1 MTAKQYLRQA
11 YRLNELI
18 NSHIKELE
26 QLRLLSTSVPST
38 DFSKERVQGGNLPGD
53 RISNIIAK
61 IVDLEKQINDEID
74 RFIDLKKEIHDAI
87 DAVQNP
93 DQQLVLRCRYIEFL
107 TWEKTAEIMNYSI
120 KQIHR
125 IHSAALQ
132 NVVIPKR

>member
-11 YRLNELI
+11 YHLNELI

-38 DFSKERVQGGNLPGD
+38 DFSKERVQGGKLPGD

-74 RFIDLKKEIHDAI
+74 HFVDLKKEIHDAI
-87 DAVQNP
+87 DAVKNP
-93 DQQLVLRCRYIEFL
+93 KERLVLRYRYIEFL
-107 TWEKTAEIMNYSI
+107 TWEQTAERMNYSI
-120 KQIHR
+120 MQAHR
-125 IHSAALQ
+125 IHSNALQ
-132 NVVIPKR
+132 NFIVPIK

>member
-1 MTAKQYLRQA
+1 MTPKQYLRQA

-18 NSHIKELE
+18 NSHIREVE

-38 DFSKERVQGGNLPGD
+38 DFSKERVQGGKLPGD

-61 IVDLEKQINDEID
+61 IVDLEKQISAEID
-74 RFIDLKKEIHDAI
+74 NFIDLKKEIHDAI
-87 DAVQNP
+87 DAVKSP
-93 DQQLVLRCRYIEFL
+93 DQRLVLRCRYIEFL

>member
-1 MTAKQYLRQA
+1 MFQVQIFQR
-11 YRLNELI
+11 
-18 NSHIKELE
+18 KE
-26 QLRLLSTSVPST
+26 
-38 DFSKERVQGGNLPGD
+38 FKGKLPGD

-74 RFIDLKKEIHDAI
+74 HFVDLKKEIHDVI
-87 DAVQNP
+87 EAVKSP
-93 DQQLVLRCRYIEFL
+93 DQRLVLRCRYIEFL

-132 NVVIPKR
+132 NVVIPKDDIECP

>member
-38 DFSKERVQGGNLPGD
+38 DFSKERVQGGKLPED
-53 RISNIIAK
+53 KISNIIAK

-74 RFIDLKKEIHDAI
+74 SFVDLKKEIHDI
-87 DAVQNP
+87 IEAVKSP
-93 DQQLVLRCRYIEFL
+93 DQRLVLRCRYIEFL

>member
-18 NSHIKELE
+18 NSHIREVE

-38 DFSKERVQGGNLPGD
+38 DFSKERVQGGKLPGD
-53 RISNIIAK
+53 RISNIITK

-74 RFIDLKKEIHDAI
+74 NLIDLKKEIHDAI

-107 TWEKTAEIMNYSI
+107 TWEKTAECLNYSI

-132 NVVIPKR
+132 AIVIPKR

>member
-1 MTAKQYLRQA
+1 MTPKQYLRQA

-18 NSHIKELE
+18 NSHIREVE
-26 QLRLLSTSVPST
+26 QLKLLSTSVPST
-38 DFSKERVQGGNLPGD
+38 DFSKERVQGGKLPGD

-74 RFIDLKKEIHDAI
+74 HFVDLKKEIHDVI
-87 DAVQNP
+87 EAVKSP
-93 DQQLVLRCRYIEFL
+93 DQRLVLRCMYIEFL